1 MLVVALFSGPAPVV
15 AGTALT
21 VCGFAGA
28 QAVLVG
34 LATDLVASRD
44 RDTAQSLLNFMNA
57 LGGGIGPAAV
67 AGLSGVVPVAVSL
80 AVLAALPLAG
90 AVLSLLRRPGAGPS
104 SPARRPAREP
114 ETTTHRLPPR

>member
-1 MLVVALFSGPAPVV
+1 
-15 AGTALT
+15 

-34 LATDLVASRD
+34 LATNLVATGD
-44 RDTAQSLLNFMNA
+44 RDSAQGLFTFMIF

-67 AGLSGVVPVAVSL
+67 AGLSGIAPVPVAL

-90 AVLSLLRRPGAGPS
+90 LVLSLTRR
-104 SPARRPAREP
+104 
-114 ETTTHRLPPR
+114 